1 MLNPN
6 WQEAV
11 RIVCIYAEPKV
22 LAEQIVQIQ
31 KTSAVF
37 KYPQVERKKRRPGK
51 EKKTKET
58 TNNIESGRPQ
68 GDEA

>member
-1 MLNPN
+1 
-6 WQEAV
+6 
-11 RIVCIYAEPKV
+11 V

-37 KYPQVERKKRRPGK
+37 KYPQVERKKRRPGN
-51 EKKTKET
+51 EKKNKET